1 MKMSA
6 GWILPDAPVYF
17 VTLQYNNLLL
27 TKSLHINYKKPH
39 LVYQTPTVNEV

>member
-27 TKSLHINYKKPH
+27 TKSLHINYKPSSI
-39 LVYQTPTVNEV
+39 YQIPTVNEV